1 MKRLNSLALLAAG
14 ILAGAADS
22 YWYVYRPEP
31 MTMRAA
37 AEETASPEGERKVR
51 YYRNP
56 MGLPDTSPVPKK
68 DSMGMD
74 YIPVYAD
81 DMDDAGTVSISP
93 GKVQRSGVKTETVGK
108 QTISRTV
115 RGVGLAEH
123 DESRLRIVTVR
134 SDGYVEQLFVNKTG
148 QRVVEGEPLF
158 RFYSPQIQ
166 LA

>member
-14 ILAGAADS
+14 ILAGAAGS

-31 MTMRAA
+31 MTMRAP
-37 AEETASPEGERKVR
+37 AEEDASSESERKIL

-81 DMDDAGTVSISP
+81 EMDEPAP
-93 GKVQRSGVKTETVGK
+93 CRSAPARC
-108 QTISRTV
+108 S
-115 RGVGLAEH
+115 A
-123 DESRLRIVTVR
+123 
-134 SDGYVEQLFVNKTG
+134 
-148 QRVVEGEPLF
+148 
-158 RFYSPQIQ
+158 
-166 LA
+166 AA